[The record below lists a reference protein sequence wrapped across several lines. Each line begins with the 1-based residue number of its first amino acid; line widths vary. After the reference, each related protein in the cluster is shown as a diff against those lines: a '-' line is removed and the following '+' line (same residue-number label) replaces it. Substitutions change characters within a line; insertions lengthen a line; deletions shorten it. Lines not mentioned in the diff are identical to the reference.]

1 MADQINVWIVTEAQ
15 GPHLEAY
22 LSSLATADGVELVAL
37 ADSSEKS
44 FEQARAIFDR
54 SSSLFRTFRDE
65 REMLQT
71 AHPKLTVVTPPAY
84 QAPVPIELALDRG
97 SHVIAEKP
105 ACVNVSDFQKL
116 VRLADSKH
124 LHLML
129 PLANRV
135 NSHVKQARDLVATGM
150 LGQLYGTTLYT
161 IGDQTRLTRKEF
173 QQSWLAS
180 KAKSGGGYLLW
191 LGIHWIDAVQMV
203 SGQNIQQV
211 CGMARNVGGQPIE
224 VEGAAVLALEFD
236 NGMVGTLHSGYYLD
250 KGFQNQCS
258 WLRFDVTAESLLEWY
273 SSRPEAPKGVQ
284 TIRVTRPANP
294 YAPFVQA
301 AVNCARGTEAA
312 PITTAKVS
320 LFSKSSL
327 LSMMPQRREPSRRSH
342 DETSKERVV
351 AKPNDSRHP

>member
-1 MADQINVWIVTEAQ
+1 MAELINVGVMTEAQ

-37 ADSSEKS
+37 VDPSEKS
-44 FEQARAIFDR
+44 FEKARVGFEKASR
-54 SSSLFRTFRDE
+54 RLQTFRDE
-65 REMLQT
+65 REMLQ
-71 AHPKLTVVTPPAY
+71 AVHPKLTVVTLPAF
-84 QAPVPIELALDRG
+84 QAPGPIQLALELG

-135 NSHVKQARDLVATGM
+135 NSHVKQARELVATGM
-150 LGQLYGTTLYT
+150 IGQLYGTTLYT

-180 KAKSGGGYLLW
+180 KAKAGGGYLIW

-211 CGMARNVGGQPIE
+211 CGMARNVGGQPID
-224 VEGAAVLALEFD
+224 VEDAAVLALEFD
-236 NGMVGTLHSGYYLD
+236 KGMVGTMHSGYYLD
-250 KGFQNQCS
+250 EGFQNQCTLWGS
-258 WLRFDVTAESLLEWY
+258 HGWLRFDVTAESLLEWY
-273 SSRPEAPKGVQ
+273 STLPGAPKGVQ
-284 TIRVTRPANP
+284 TLRVTRPTNP

-301 AVNCARGTEAA
+301 AVNCALGTEAP
-312 PITTAKVS
+312 PITSAEGLHVLKVI
-320 LFSKSSL
+320 FAFYDAAMK
-327 LSMMPQRREPSRRSH
+327 
-342 DETSKERVV
+342 RVV
-351 AKPNDSRHP
+351 QKIS